1 MEVEP
6 RWAESACLVPCV
18 SRAAGRQSDGL
29 ALGGEQR
36 HVMSPRLE
44 ASGGA
49 AAAAV
54 VSVRVRVRVRP
65 GRAGGRSFCPSAR
78 GLKPRGNSRFVRLK
92 LSLKPMSHVQKCSSR
107 RSSSGRLLGG
117 KVFVFNEGHL
127 LLTAFISLSL
137 IFPL

>member
-18 SRAAGRQSDGL
+18 SRAAGGQSDGL

-49 AAAAV
+49 AAAAA
-54 VSVRVRVRVRP
+54 VSVRVRVRVRVRP
-65 GRAGGRSFCPSAR
+65 GRAGGRSLCPSAR
-78 GLKPRGNSRFVRLK
+78 GLNREATVG
-92 LSLKPMSHVQKCSSR
+92 LSDLNCPQSQCHM
-107 RSSSGRLLGG
+107 
-117 KVFVFNEGHL
+117 F
-127 LLTAFISLSL
+127 
-137 IFPL
+137 